1 MKRNRKI
8 YRIYAGKFFVFVLLF
23 LFGSGEVYSKE
34 FESEKISPTLHA
46 RLIDYP
52 AWPVVILGKTQFFEE
67 TGGFEQFCRKNA
79 GRKRSELRRETIAVL
94 QAIAEK
100 EQKVILEAI
109 DRPQNLVKLWIINA
123 IGVTLTRDQIQEV
136 AELPAVQYIYAD
148 RATPVVTHKGGEV
161 AEVIQTVKPKK
172 QFDPAGKQIP
182 WYLERI
188 EADRTWKALDIQGEG
203 IVVALFDSGSDYRH
217 PDLRNSLWINE
228 DEIPGNG
235 RDDDGNGL
243 ADDYYGYNFS
253 EGTPAVI
260 ARKSQ
265 HGTWTA
271 GLIAG
276 DGASGIVTGVA
287 PEAALMHLVAWG
299 SYCHAAL
306 AFEYALENGA
316 DVMNMSFSW
325 PDLGQARGLIRRMSE
340 HAVCAGLV
348 QVSGA
353 GNFGSGSA
361 DPAPVP
367 VQLRIPEG
375 IPSVIAAGGVDR
387 NLNVPPFCS
396 IGPVEWAQVRFYQD
410 YPLPKG
416 LIKPDVCAFPG
427 PGYPI
432 LGTDQKSGRHGYV
445 NPNPSVG
452 GNSFS
457 GAMMSGVAAL
467 VLSAAPELPA
477 WRVKE
482 ILEETATPVGG
493 KEKNPRTG
501 AGLVNAFRA
510 VEAARAEKDR

>member
-1 MKRNRKI
+1 MNR
-8 YRIYAGKFFVFVLLF
+8 YRKYCIRKSRCFFLTLF
-23 LFGSGEVYSKE
+23 LLIFFLTPFVSAEINSPD
-34 FESEKISPTLHA
+34 KISPALQS
-46 RLIDYP
+46 RLTDYP
-52 AWPVVILGKTQFFEE
+52 AWPVIILGKTQLFD
-67 TGGFEQFCRKNA
+67 GRNGFEQFCRKNA
-79 GRKRSELRRETIAVL
+79 DRKRSELRQEVMAQLRK
-94 QAIAEK
+94 IAEK
-100 EQKVILEAI
+100 EQKEILQAVGH
-109 DRPQNLVKLWIINA
+109 PQNPVKLWLVNA
-123 IGVTLTRDQIQEV
+123 IGVTLTRDQIQKV
-136 AELPAVQYIYAD
+136 AELPSVQYIYAD
-148 RATPVVTHKGGEV
+148 RATPVTVRNGGDV
-161 AEVIQTVKPKK
+161 AQVFQTPKQK
-172 QFDPAGKQIP
+172 APFSPDGKQVP

-188 EADRTWKALDIQGEG
+188 EADRAWKSLNVRGNHV
-203 IVVALFDSGSDYRH
+203 VVALFDNGSEYRH
-217 PDLRNSLWINE
+217 PDLQNSLWINA
-228 DEIPGNG
+228 DEVPGNG
-235 RDDDGNGL
+235 KDDDDNGL
-243 ADDYYGYNFS
+243 PDDYYGYNFS
-253 EGTPAVI
+253 AGTPGVI
-260 ARKSQ
+260 ARKNQ

-287 PEAALMHLVAWG
+287 PEAALMHLIAWG
-299 SYCHAAL
+299 SYCHAAQ

-387 NLNVPPFCS
+387 NLKVPPFCS
-396 IGPVEWAQVRFYQD
+396 IGPVEWGQVRFYQD
-410 YPLPKG
+410 YPLPQG

-432 LGTDQKSGRHGYV
+432 LGTDPESGRHGYV
-445 NPNPSVG
+445 NPNPTVG

-482 ILEETATPVGG
+482 ILEETATPIGG

-501 AGLVNAFRA
+501 AGLVNAYRA
-510 VEAARAEKDR
+510 VEAARGE